1 MTAAAATMSLA
12 TPAPAPAARTSAA
25 APAEAARRTAG
36 LAARVALGLLAVIAM
51 VALVVRLA
59 CAGRVRA
66 WLGFPFTGVPA
77 TLQEAA
83 RIFAHNAGA
92 MLGIGGLLLIA
103 QLAARRPQGPA
114 RTQRY
119 VQVAGELL
127 LAGVIAANLAVV
139 GAALGAYGDRMARAT
154 LPHGPVELAAFA
166 LAIALY
172 LQGRHRALAV
182 RHLLTTTTASLGLLA
197 AAALLEALVNL

>member
-1 MTAAAATMSLA
+1 MSHAVATMSLA
-12 TPAPAPAARTSAA
+12 TLAPAARTSAA
-25 APAEAARRTAG
+25 APVEGARRTAG

-51 VALVVRLA
+51 VALAVRLA

-77 TLQEAA
+77 SLEEAA

-103 QLAARRPQGPA
+103 QLAARRPEGPA

-119 VQVAGELL
+119 LQVAGELL

-139 GAALGAYGDRMARAT
+139 GAALGAYGDRMLRAV

-172 LQGRHRALAV
+172 LQGRHRALAA
-182 RHLLTTTTASLGLLA
+182 RHLLTTATASLGLLA
-197 AAALLEALVNL
+197 AAALLEALVSL